1 LNEYK
6 LAVPLYKY
14 QGQRETLVNWVN
26 KKGAQGI
33 KEYHQQKNFVSIDGL
48 LTTLFQVHNQKSI
61 DS

>member
-1 LNEYK
+1 
-6 LAVPLYKY
+6 VPLYKY